1 MSSPDPD
8 WKQIKTEYITTDIS
22 YTKLSQKYG
31 VSRVTLSKIAGREKW
46 VELKKRTEDKMIT
59 KMIAKEAQ
67 KPIDRYSR
75 MLSVTDKLLAKIE
88 ASIEQLDAD
97 GVTLDKSGIRALAG
111 AIKDI
116 KEIQSLKSELDTRE
130 QEARIRKL
138 QKEAETEE
146 QTNEI
151 IISVEGG
158 DSSWQG

>member
-1 MSSPDPD
+1 MSSPDVD
-8 WKQIKTEYITTDIS
+8 WKKIKTEYITTDIS
-22 YTKLSQKYG
+22 YTKLAQKYG

-46 VELKKRTEDKMIT
+46 VELKKRTEDKVIT
-59 KMIAKEAQ
+59 KMVAKEAQ
-67 KPIDRYSR
+67 KQIDRCSR

-88 ASIEQLDAD
+88 ASIEQLDAE

-146 QTNEI
+146 QTNEV
-151 IISVEGG
+151 IISIEGG